1 MRTVRTASATS
12 CLRQGL
18 LGRDVEQA
26 VDHAFTGYA
35 YEYWPPHGYE
45 PVQVGEQTV
54 ILLYGLG
61 KAETG
66 IKNPVADAVLFR
78 SFPEFSEIFQY
89 FFHHILILAERL
101 HGLRI
106 AALVHRHVVQ
116 AESSDGRQHCRIIF
130 SGRDVIDQ
138 KRTDGVKCLF
148 HHRCPVGVD
157 GYAYF
162 PEIFPDFL

>member
-1 MRTVRTASATS
+1 MDAEYGRTSFQRGKVQYL

-35 YEYWPPHGYE
+35 YEYWPPHGDE

-66 IKNPVADAVLFR
+66 IKNPVADTVLFR

-101 HGLRI
+101 PRLCI
-106 AALVHRHVVQ
+106 A
-116 AESSDGRQHCRIIF
+116 
-130 SGRDVIDQ
+130 
-138 KRTDGVKCLF
+138 T
-148 HHRCPVGVD
+148 
-157 GYAYF
+157 
-162 PEIFPDFL
+162 